1 MLWLAVAAAVAH
13 DLWVLP
19 RRPAGDRLAD
29 LEVYVGSVRS
39 LVAGD
44 SLYDF
49 HAANGAPFTYP
60 PFAGLLL
67 LPTAHVPILPLKI
80 GWTAASL
87 VAGGVLVWLCV
98 RRRSGVGL
106 PLAAFGLACSAPFI
120 SNLRFGQVS
129 IFVVLLAMIDCL
141 DLLPPRWR
149 GVALGVAAAVK
160 LTPLV
165 FVPYLWLTGRRR
177 AAVTALGT
185 FVGALLVA
193 AVALPADTWRWARR
207 EAWHTDRIGD
217 LAQLGNQS
225 VNGALLRLGLGGGV
239 RVAVLVAV
247 CVVAL
252 VVAYRRAVGLDLLSG
267 FLVVGA
273 AGIVVSPVSWTHHQ
287 FVLYL
292 AAIPLLLAG
301 RWLLAGVV
309 AALMIIPLDLLAAV
323 GLRDCRVVLALAIV
337 LVPALTV
344 RPGSTRSSGSTGHA
358 GSTGDAGSTGS
369 PPTGRSGPTGSAP
382 TSIDAGRRSPIG
394 DSPDGTG
401 WTNVCWWPRPGGR
414 YAAI

>member
-1 MLWLAVAAAVAH
+1 VLWLAVAAAVAH

-39 LVAGD
+39 LLAGD

-67 LPTAHVPILPLKI
+67 LPTAYVPILPLKI

-98 RRRSGVGL
+98 RRRRSGVGVPVVALGPAGAAPGL
-106 PLAAFGLACSAPFI
+106 PVAALGLACSAPFI

-141 DLLPPRWR
+141 DLVPPRWR

-185 FVGALLVA
+185 FAGALLVA

-225 VNGALLRLGLGGGV
+225 VNGALLRLGLAGGV
-239 RVAVLVAV
+239 RVAVLVVICA
-247 CVVAL
+247 VAL
-252 VVAYRRAVGLDLLSG
+252 VVAYRRAVGLDLLGG
-267 FLVVGA
+267 FIVVGA

-292 AAIPLLLAG
+292 AAVPLLLAG
-301 RWLLAGVV
+301 RWVLAGLV

-344 RPGSTRSSGSTGHA
+344 RHGSA
-358 GSTGDAGSTGS
+358 
-369 PPTGRSGPTGSAP
+369 PTGRPGPTGSAP

-394 DSPDGTG
+394 DPQMGLDRPTS
-401 WTNVCWWPRPGGR
+401 VLWWCPADR
-414 YAAI
+414 YTAI